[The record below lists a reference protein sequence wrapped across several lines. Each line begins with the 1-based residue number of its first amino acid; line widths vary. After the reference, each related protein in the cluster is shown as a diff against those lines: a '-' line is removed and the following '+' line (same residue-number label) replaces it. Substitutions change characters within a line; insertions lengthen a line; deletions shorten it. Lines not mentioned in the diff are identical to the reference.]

1 MHKQTRSTIHT
12 LAFLLGLG
20 LALALLVGLRLP
32 LLRCEPLIPGAPLLF
47 DEKDYIRAANAFAV
61 GSNASDLNEAWM
73 RAPATSWLLLTTAQ
87 QRGVPVEL
95 AGCDFQ
101 RLQTGMWAL
110 LLLLVAWIAA
120 QLFDRR
126 SALICALLLALLP
139 VGLAVTLMVHADT
152 LFALLFVTTAALLL
166 QHARSGRPIWAL
178 AAGVAAGCAALTRSP
193 IMPLLPLLALWASGR
208 IIPALRRRWRGLPVG
223 AAARLLLP
231 GALFLI
237 CTAAVLTPWTLRNYR
252 LYGGFI
258 PSDTTGAATL
268 FDNNAPRRN
277 VNYTAIRESS
287 DNPVERQ
294 SYAMRQAWAV
304 ISADPA
310 RFARKFASTALLAWS
325 PEEFLV
331 TQRFLIT
338 LLEAPRAGALLAQLT
353 VLLWLTIPLVLLGLL
368 FAPHTAPGA
377 AGYRA
382 VVIAMALVYTLIT
395 GATHFEERYRLPFL
409 LLLLPFAGW
418 CLAHPRA
425 LALQLRR
432 PAGLAACALVLLL
445 ACAYVPL
452 LWPHQ
457 WDSARALAL
466 HGRGLLRAAS
476 DPAAAADDQR
486 AALAA
491 MPGLVEARVAL
502 ADALARQGDRA
513 AAEQELRA
521 TLEQAN
527 ADKQRAPAD
536 AVVAL
541 QRLLRDDGRTG
552 EVQALDRLLSL
563 PARRRA
569 EDLAWGQTV
578 PSPELRLGEDDQG
591 LVRGFYNADE
601 AEGRSFRWS
610 GSQAQA
616 LLTGPGDQL
625 CLYVNAARSPALAA
639 PSVALAAQFES
650 GPRAELGH
658 VRPPRSGWAWLCAP
672 LPRQAGEGGRV
683 TVELQANSFNPF
695 ALGQSADARDLGL
708 AVSRI
713 ALRSGPLALDPQS
726 GLLLD
731 RPAANAEAGPGF
743 ALIGASAGA
752 GGQPGQTLPIT
763 LWWRGEALPP
773 PGTFSFIHLLDAG
786 GQTVASYSAPL
797 AADQRPSPP
806 SADEPLLDP
815 AGLALPADL
824 APGRYR
830 LRAGAFDPA
839 SGARLAQAELGELT
853 VETP

>member
-1 MHKQTRSTIHT
+1 MSMRTSLTIHT
-12 LAFLLGLG
+12 LVFLLGLG

-32 LLRCEPLIPGAPLLF
+32 LLRCEPLVPGAPLLF

-61 GSNASDLNEAWM
+61 GSNAGDLNEAWM

-110 LLLLVAWIAA
+110 LLLIVAWAAA
-120 QLFDRR
+120 QLFGRR
-126 SALICALLLALLP
+126 AALVCALLVALLP

-152 LFALLFVTTAALLL
+152 LFALLFVATAALLL

-178 AAGVAAGCAALTRSP
+178 AAGLAAGCAALTRSP

-208 IIPALRRRWRGLPVG
+208 LIPALRRRWRGLPVG

-287 DNPVERQ
+287 DNPAERQ

-310 RFARKFASTALLAWS
+310 RFAQKFARTALLAWS

-331 TQRFLIT
+331 TQRFLVT

-353 VLLWLTIPLVLLGLL
+353 VLLWLIVPLALLGVL

-377 AGYRA
+377 VGYRA
-382 VVIAMALVYTLIT
+382 VVVAMALFYTLMT

-425 LALQLRR
+425 LVAQLRR

-445 ACAYVPL
+445 ACAYAPL

-476 DPAAAADDQR
+476 DPAAAAQDQR

-491 MPGLVEARVAL
+491 MPVLTEARVAL

-521 TLEQAN
+521 TLEQAR

-541 QRLLRDDGRTG
+541 QRLLRDDGRAA
-552 EVQALDRLLSL
+552 EVRELDRLLSL

-569 EDLAWGQTV
+569 EDLAWGQAA
-578 PSPELRLGEDDQG
+578 PSAELRLGEGDQG

-601 AEGRSFRWS
+601 SEQRSFRWS
-610 GSQAQA
+610 GPQARA
-616 LLTGPGDQL
+616 LLAGPGDLL
-625 CLYVNAARSPALAA
+625 CLYANAARPPHMPAPAI
-639 PSVALAAQFES
+639 ALAAQADS
-650 GPRAELGH
+650 GPQVDLRPL
-658 VRPPRSGWAWLCAP
+658 RPPRSGWAWLCAP
-672 LPRQAGEGGRV
+672 LPRQAGGSGRIA
-683 TVELQANSFNPF
+683 VELRADSFNPF

-708 AVSRI
+708 AVGTI
-713 ALRSGPLALDPQS
+713 ALRSGPQALDPPS

-731 RPAANAEAGPGF
+731 RPATAAETSGF
-743 ALIGASAGA
+743 ALIGASAA
-752 GGQPGQTLPIT
+752 PGGRPGQTLPIT
-763 LWWRGEALPP
+763 LWWRGATPPP

-797 AADQRPSPP
+797 AGDQRPSPWSP
-806 SADEPLLDP
+806 DEPLVDP
-815 AGLALPADL
+815 AGLALPANL

-839 SGARLAQAELGELT
+839 SDTRLAQAELGELL
-853 VETP
+853 VEAP